1 MHTTLKN
8 HDGKRMEG
16 VAAFPRAFRE
26 GRDDLRPLLERNK
39 MRSVNLF
46 VASVASASLL
56 ISGGCGN
63 PVSAVAI
70 DHESVSIDTKPPIID
85 AGVVLAD
92 RPFYLCIPLT
102 KVGLR
107 SDEEIISLH
116 SSCDCVRVQI
126 VKFCESGRQA
136 TSFAFLLE
144 SVSDADVGSPGS
156 EPDFSPTH
164 LRIEVGVELS
174 DGRTHRFFVEF
185 VESAL
190 AVHRRATNSVS
201 QSLALASG

>member
-1 MHTTLKN
+1 MSTALEN
-8 HDGKRMEG
+8 NDGNRMER
-16 VAAFPRAFRE
+16 VAVYPRAFRK
-26 GRDDLRPLLERNK
+26 GRDDQRPLIGRNK
-39 MRSVNLF
+39 VRSVNLF
-46 VASVASASLL
+46 AASVALALLL

-70 DHESVSIDTKPPIID
+70 DRESVSIDTEPPTID
-85 AGVVLAD
+85 AGVILAD

-116 SSCDCVRVQI
+116 SSCDCVRVQL
-126 VKFCESGRQA
+126 VNFRESGRQA

-144 SVSDADVGSPGS
+144 SVRDADGGAPTS
-156 EPDFSPTH
+156 EAKFSPSS
-164 LRIEVGVELS
+164 LRIEVGLELS

-185 VESAL
+185 IESTL
-190 AVHRRATNSVS
+190 AVNRRALKVVATF
-201 QSLALASG
+201 G